1 MSAFEKDYREKIQ
14 DARRLSD
21 SGNHDG
27 AVEELD
33 SLNWHK
39 IHNISSIVQAS
50 EIYSDAGRDEDAK
63 DLLLMAHNRS
73 GVGRVVLFHLCELTI
88 KMGQLD
94 EAKEYYEDFVEAAP
108 NDYQRYVLKYYL
120 EQKRGADDYTLIG
133 ILEEL
138 KDAEFLDDWAYQLA
152 YLYHKTNQAEKC
164 IDICDTIA
172 LYYGDGIYVE
182 KALEL
187 KMLYQPLTP
196 AQEKQYRKLNGE
208 VTEEKKTVNDDSS
221 KKDVLKKKDIPEARP
236 SKRKFDTV
244 NLQIEI
250 KKNIAEIMA
259 ATEKGTVDEN
269 MKTIKG
275 LVEELPYVNMPEDKA
290 KPKEKKPRETSVMD
304 YYNQFLAEENDGQMS
319 LNVPVQNA
327 DDDQISGQMSIQDV
341 LDNWEKTSQAA
352 EAALKESEK
361 DRLEDSKDKAIKE
374 ANHIIDRLE
383 ETKPLLDAGVDP
395 QSIMKEEILK
405 AADKDMEPATFDIEK
420 VDKEGNP
427 SGDTVNV
434 PMLDKEGNPIS
445 KGEAAE
451 IEAEKPGGNKEVK
464 EWEPVHVSP
473 EQLKGSRHKATSY
486 MEAARMMENVND
498 ILQQEIEKLTGQKV
512 DSSYND
518 YGSGINQ
525 DNEGLRPDFSSDDN
539 ISPEAFEPTKEVS
552 EDKEEGRKLESA
564 EISSLIDDNKGQTEK
579 EDDYSEL
586 EMREGDDQSLLADTI
601 IKRKAEKA
609 ELKDQKKEERN
620 HVAEKPSQVK
630 DDLDKTIILE
640 ELGDKL
646 NEVNEGDADKVVENL
661 DEEALA
667 EAISDDLPDM
677 ELTPDER
684 ELFSYFLPVP
694 NMEKTILGVLAG
706 AKARLQENKG
716 AVSGNI
722 AIIGGRGSGKTT
734 LAKAIIMCLQDAI
747 DKPGNNIGKID
758 AENMNGKDIQELYT
772 KIKGGC
778 LVIEHA
784 GELSRETEIT
794 LSIFMENDTNGT
806 LFIIE
811 DTRSGIERALNLD
824 SSFGKKFTER
834 IEIPVFTIDELVNF
848 GIKYAKDAGYN
859 VDQLGKLAM
868 YDRISKSQR
877 TDRPLYLKD
886 VIKIMDSAIDKAG
899 SKGFFHRKNY
909 DEDGNPLLVE
919 KDFL

>member
-1 MSAFEKDYREKIQ
+1 LGAFEKDYRDKIQ

-21 SGNHDG
+21 SGDHDG

-50 EIYSDAGRDEDAK
+50 EIYSEAGRDEDAK

-152 YLYHKTNQAEKC
+152 FLYHKTNQAEKC

-208 VTEEKKTVNDDSS
+208 ITEEKKTENPDII
-221 KKDVLKKKDIPEARP
+221 KTDVLKEKEIPEAKP

-269 MKTIKG
+269 MKTIKN
-275 LVEELPYVNMPEDKA
+275 LVEELPYVNMPEEKS
-290 KPKEKKPRETSVMD
+290 KPKDTPRETSVMD

-319 LNVPVQNA
+319 LNVPLQNI

-341 LDNWEKTSQAA
+341 LSNWEKTSQAA
-352 EAALKESEK
+352 EAALKESER

-374 ANHIIDRLE
+374 ANHIINRLE

-405 AADKDMEPATFDIEK
+405 SVDNDKEPATFDIER

-427 SGDTVNV
+427 SGGTINV
-434 PMLDKEGNPIS
+434 PVLDKEGNPLS
-445 KGEAAE
+445 KDEASQ
-451 IEAEKPGGNKEVK
+451 IEAEKAEGEKEVK
-464 EWEPVHVSP
+464 EWEPEHINKDQAASS
-473 EQLKGSRHKATSY
+473 QHKGTSY
-486 MEAARMMENVND
+486 MEAAKMLENVNE
-498 ILQQEIEKLTGQKV
+498 ILQQEIEKLTGQK
-512 DSSYND
+512 
-518 YGSGINQ
+518 
-525 DNEGLRPDFSSDDN
+525 
-539 ISPEAFEPTKEVS
+539 
-552 EDKEEGRKLESA
+552 LESA
-564 EISSLIDDNKGQTEK
+564 EISSLIDENDEEADKK
-579 EDDYSEL
+579 DDYSEL
-586 EMREGDDQSLLADTI
+586 EMKEGDDQSLLAESI
-601 IKRKAEKA
+601 LKKKAEKA
-609 ELKDQKKEERN
+609 EIKDQKKEERN
-620 HVAEKPSQVK
+620 HAPEKPSAVK

-646 NEVNEGDADKVVENL
+646 NESNEGDADQVVEDV
-661 DEEALA
+661 DEEALS

-677 ELTPDER
+677 ELTPSQK
-684 ELFSYFLPVP
+684 ELFSYFLPIP

-722 AIIGGRGSGKTT
+722 VIIGGRGSGKTT

-758 AENMNGKDIQELYT
+758 AENMNGKDIQELYS
-772 KIKGGC
+772 KISGGC

-784 GELSRETEIT
+784 GELSRETEIA
-794 LSIFMENDTNGT
+794 LSLFMENDTKGT
-806 LFIIE
+806 LFIME

-848 GIKYAKDAGYN
+848 GIKYAKDAGFN

-886 VIKIMDSAIDKAG
+886 VIKIMDSAIDKAS